1 MTLVCCHHQSC
12 GNEDNVVPVLKSP
25 FFSWEIWERKKVN
38 MSWWTSSHRS
48 QPCKLVCG
56 HGSKVRTGMEVS
68 LQKIM
73 FQLWPGKEGRGWCY
87 SLDIKCPTGL
97 ALLNT
102 WSPVG
107 TPWWDVLQPFGVPA
121 EWSASFKASLAFI
134 QPGFIFCSVPLLP
147 GLRRQRHT
155 DSRYSLH
162 AFSASPNHESEAI
175 LPRLDW
181 LLLVSIG
188 SQR

>member
-12 GNEDNVVPVLKSP
+12 GNEDNIVPVFKSS
-25 FFSWEIWERKKVN
+25 FLSWAFWERKKVN
-38 MSWWTSSHRS
+38 VSRWTSSHRS

-56 HGSKVRTGMEVS
+56 HSMEVS
-68 LQKIM
+68 LQKTM

-87 SLDIKCPTGL
+87 SLDIKCPAGL
-97 ALLNT
+97 TLLNT

-121 EWSASFKASLAFI
+121 EWSALCKASLAFI

-162 AFSASPNHESEAI
+162 ASSASPNHESEAI
-175 LPRLDW
+175 LPPLYW
-181 LLLVSIG
+181 LLLVGIE